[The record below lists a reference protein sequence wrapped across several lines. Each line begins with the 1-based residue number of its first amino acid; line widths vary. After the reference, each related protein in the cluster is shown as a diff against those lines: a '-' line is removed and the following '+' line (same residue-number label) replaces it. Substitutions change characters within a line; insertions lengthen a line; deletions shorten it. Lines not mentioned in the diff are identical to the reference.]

1 MSELK
6 NLKID
11 SLIKRGIYMKK
22 LLLLF
27 FISSANVSASAID
40 TAEEGV
46 NELMAQ
52 TLIDVRFLDNA
63 EVKNKDYQV
72 IDDEVELFSLFEPFQ
87 SDSIVN
93 LFFVDEIN
101 ACSGEFA
108 GFTGCSVNNSIAVTN
123 IGQFQAELN
132 THELGHILSL
142 DHIDEPNNI
151 MRLLDFGNTL
161 FNNDQIDAMLSS
173 DFVQVDSNGFFVE
186 VKPILVSAI
195 PLPPSSIM
203 FLSGIVTLL
212 VRRIKK

>member
-1 MSELK
+1 
-6 NLKID
+6 
-11 SLIKRGIYMKK
+11 MKK

-27 FISSANVSASAID
+27 FMGSASVSASVID

-46 NELMAQ
+46 NALMSQ

-63 EVKNKDYQV
+63 EVKNTDYQV
-72 IDDEVELFSLFEPFQ
+72 IDDEVELFSLFDSFQ
-87 SDSIVN
+87 SDSIIN

-101 ACSGEFA
+101 ACSGEFS

-123 IGQFQAELN
+123 VGSFQAELN

-142 DHIDEPNNI
+142 DHLDEPNNI

-161 FNNDQIDAMLSS
+161 FNDDQIDAMLSS
-173 DFVQVDSNGFFVE
+173 DFVQVDSDGFFVE

-195 PLPPSSIM
+195 PLPPSIFM
-203 FLSGIVTLL
+203 FLSGIFMLIAK
-212 VRRIKK
+212 RIKQ